1 MSRNIFCDF
10 NGKHMQILWG
20 IVIDIKHSGKYSNQW
35 DLKGF
40 TNIYIT

>member
-10 NGKHMQILWG
+10 NGKHMQISWG
-20 IVIDIKHSGKYSNQW
+20 IVIDIKHGGKYGNHW